1 MSDTITQECTRCG
14 DETDCI
20 EGLCQECV
28 LELQEEMRHMDEPEP
43 DGFQESE
50 NMPKAVKTD
59 LF

>member
-14 DETDCI
+14 FETDCI

-28 LELQEEMRHMDEPEP
+28 LELQEEMREP

-50 NMPKAVKTD
+50 EMPEAVKTD